1 MDLDSVNDLRRWA
14 ASIETALGITLGST
28 ETGAF
33 VLHTTGAATVGIEP
47 VPGMRALALT
57 GQIGVADGA
66 FGERKLRAL
75 LALNLAA
82 GLSGTGVIGVAPDSH
97 AVLVRLMWTPVDE
110 GWTEEIFTAVLTAF
124 AAHVDALSAALAN
137 GEIEHILNAFPDRS
151 SAPYLAGDSSNLA

>member
-1 MDLDSVNDLRRWA
+1 MDFDSANDLRHWA

-33 VLHTTGAATVGIEP
+33 VLHSTAGNKLGIEP

-57 GQIGVADGA
+57 GQIGTADGT

-75 LALNLAA
+75 LALNLTA

-97 AVLVRLMWTPVDE
+97 AVLVRLLWTPVE
-110 GWTEEIFTAVLTAF
+110 AGWTEDIFTAVLAAF
-124 AAHVDALSAALAN
+124 AEHVDALSAALAN
-137 GEIEHILNAFPDRS
+137 GEIEHVLAAFPNGS
-151 SAPYLAGDSSNLA
+151 PATHSVGDSPNLA